1 MDREAFYVRLA
12 EILQVSPD
20 DFAAGGRRLPED
32 PDSVILLD
40 IMAMVDEM
48 SGVTLSPEALK
59 GAKTADAIVEMAE
72 SNATPSI

>member
-1 MDREAFYVRLA
+1 MDRELFYTRLA

-20 DFAAGGRRLPED
+20 DFAAGGRRLPEE

-48 SGVTLSPEALK
+48 TGVTLSPDALK
-59 GAKTADAIVEMAE
+59 SARSADAILDLVESSVAQ
-72 SNATPSI
+72 